1 MDSKL
6 RRRPTPASS
15 RDPSPPPEILEQS
28 EQEAIVDAL
37 LEEALRA
44 KKWQDGSVKGV
55 QAILAGLI
63 FFALPL
69 RTTLTILLSC
79 LLLISAFAPTLHP
92 RQAELFVALTLVL
105 PLYAFISNAEEK
117 PALWAGSGA
126 IIVGT
131 VVRSASQRMVD
142 DAKGLDKLRYSA
154 PEA

>member
-1 MDSKL
+1 MA
-6 RRRPTPASS
+6 RRQREGCSS
-15 RDPSPPPEILEQS
+15 HFGWVCWTSVQCW
-28 EQEAIVDAL
+28 QAL
-37 LEEALRA
+37 TLLLF
-44 KKWQDGSVKGV
+44 GS
-55 QAILAGLI
+55 LI